1 MYNSTVAWI
10 TFRALFGRRRALLFV
25 LPALVLIVITL
36 VLKGAHNTLSDWP
49 ALVLGRVGVG
59 AVVPLTAL
67 LVGTSVLG
75 SEIDDNSVLHLL
87 ATPVRRRDVIVSK
100 IVVSALTTML
110 FAAVPVLVAGLIA
123 QGSGANSSKL
133 AVGCFLGAVLGSIV
147 YSCLF
152 VLVSAALR
160 HPVIYSLAY
169 VAIWEQLIATLVG
182 GAKYLSIEQWS
193 LGLAHS
199 VSNNA
204 NLDSHLTLTPS
215 IVMSVIAV
223 VLTTWYASVR
233 LSAFT
238 VRAD

>member
-1 MYNSTVAWI
+1 MYNPTVAWI
-10 TFRALFGRRRALLFV
+10 SFRALFGRRRALLFV
-25 LPALVLIVITL
+25 LPAIVLVVITL
-36 VLKGAHNTLSDWP
+36 SLKGAHGTLSDWP

-87 ATPVRRRDVIVSK
+87 ATPVPRRDVIVSK
-100 IVVSALTTML
+100 ITVSALTTML
-110 FAAVPVLVAGLIA
+110 FAAVPVLIAGIIA
-123 QGSGANSSKL
+123 QGPHKL
-133 AVGCFLGAVLGSIV
+133 AFGCFLGAIVGSIV

-152 VLVSAALR
+152 VLISAALR
-160 HPVIYSLAY
+160 HPVIYALAY
-169 VAIWEQLIATLVG
+169 VALWEQLIATLVG

-193 LGLAHS
+193 LGIAHS

-215 IVMSVIAV
+215 LILAVIAV
-223 VLTTWYASVR
+223 LGTTWYASER
-233 LSAFT
+233 LSAFI

>member
-10 TFRALFGRRRALLFV
+10 SFRALFGRKRALLFV
-25 LPALVLIVITL
+25 LPAIVLVVITL
-36 VLKGAHNTLSDWP
+36 TLKGSHGTVSDWP

-87 ATPVRRRDVIVSK
+87 ATPVPRRDVIVSK
-100 IVVSALTTML
+100 IAVSSLTTML
-110 FAAVPVLVAGLIA
+110 FAAGPVLIAGIIA
-123 QGSGANSSKL
+123 QGAHKL
-133 AVGCFLGAVLGSIV
+133 AIGCFLGAIVGSIV

-152 VLVSAALR
+152 VLISAALR
-160 HPVIYSLAY
+160 HPVIYALAY

-193 LGLAHS
+193 LGIAHS
-199 VSNNA
+199 VSNNS
-204 NLDSHLTLTPS
+204 NLDSHLTFTPS
-215 IVMSVIAV
+215 IVLSVIAV
-223 VLTTWYASVR
+223 ALTTWYASER

>member
-1 MYNSTVAWI
+1 MFNSTVAWI
-10 TFRALFGRRRALLFV
+10 SFRALFGRRRALLFA
-25 LPALVLIVITL
+25 LPAAILVLITL
-36 VLKGAHNTLSDWP
+36 ALKGANGTVQDWP
-49 ALVLGRVGVG
+49 AIVLGRVGAG

-87 ATPVRRRDVIVSK
+87 ATPVPRRAVILSK
-100 IVVSALTTML
+100 TAVSAAVTFL
-110 FAAVPVLVAGLIA
+110 FAALPVLIAGVIA
-123 QGSGANSSKL
+123 QSGVHALS
-133 AVGCFLGAVLGSIV
+133 VGCFLGATLGSVV

-152 VLVSAALR
+152 VMISAALR
-160 HPVIYSLAY
+160 HPVIYALAY
-169 VAIWEQLIATLVG
+169 VALWEELISNLVS

-199 VSNNA
+199 VSKSGDLNA
-204 NLDSHLTLTPS
+204 HLTITPS
-215 IVMSVIAV
+215 LVLAAIAV
-223 VLTTWYASVR
+223 VVLLGYGTRR

>member
-10 TFRALFGRRRALLFV
+10 SFRALFGRRRALLFV
-25 LPALVLIVITL
+25 LPAVVLIVITFA
-36 VLKGAHNTLSDWP
+36 LKGTHNTVSDWP
-49 ALVLGRVGVG
+49 AQVLGRVGVG

-87 ATPVRRRDVIVSK
+87 ATPVRRLEVIVSK
-100 IVVSALTTML
+100 IVVSALTTIL
-110 FAAVPVLVAGLIA
+110 FAAVPVLIAGLIA
-123 QGSGANSSKL
+123 SGPHKL
-133 AVGCFLGAVLGSIV
+133 AFGCFLGAILGSIV

-152 VLVSAALR
+152 VLISAALR

-193 LGLAHS
+193 LGIAHS
-199 VSNNA
+199 VSNSGSLN
-204 NLDSHLTLTPS
+204 SHLTFTPS
-215 IVMSVIAV
+215 IVLAAITV
-223 VLTTWYASVR
+223 VVTVWYATER
-233 LSAFT
+233 LSAFI

>member
-10 TFRALFGRRRALLFV
+10 SFRALFGRKRALLFV
-25 LPALVLIVITL
+25 LPAIVLVVITL
-36 VLKGAHNTLSDWP
+36 TLKGSHGTVSDWQ

-87 ATPVRRRDVIVSK
+87 ATPVPRRDVIVSK
-100 IVVSALTTML
+100 IAVSSLTTML
-110 FAAVPVLVAGLIA
+110 FAAVPVLIAGIIA
-123 QGSGANSSKL
+123 QGVHTL
-133 AVGCFLGAVLGSIV
+133 AIGCFLGAIVGSIV

-152 VLVSAALR
+152 VLISAALR
-160 HPVIYSLAY
+160 HPVIYALAY

-193 LGLAHS
+193 LGIAHS
-199 VSNNA
+199 VSNNG
-204 NLDSHLTLTPS
+204 NLDSHLTFTPS
-215 IVMSVIAV
+215 IILSVIAV
-223 VLTTWYASVR
+223 ALTTWYASER

-238 VRAD
+238 LRAD

>member
-10 TFRALFGRRRALLFV
+10 SFRALFGRRRALLFV

-36 VLKGAHNTLSDWP
+36 VLKNAHGTQSDWP

-87 ATPVRRRDVIVSK
+87 ATPVPRRDVVVSK
-100 IVVSALTTML
+100 IAVSAATTTL
-110 FAAVPVLVAGLIA
+110 FAAVPVLIAGIIA
-123 QGSGANSSKL
+123 QGPHKL
-133 AVGCFLGAVLGSIV
+133 AFGCFLGAVLGSIV

-152 VLVSAALR
+152 VLISAALR
-160 HPVIYSLAY
+160 HPVIYALAY

-193 LGLAHS
+193 LGIAHS
-199 VSNNA
+199 VSNSGD
-204 NLDSHLTLTPS
+204 LDSHLTFTPS
-215 IVMSVIAV
+215 IVLSVIAV
-223 VLTTWYASVR
+223 AVTAWYASER

-238 VRAD
+238 VRAN

>member
-10 TFRALFGRRRALLFV
+10 SFRALFGRKRALLFV
-25 LPALVLIVITL
+25 LPAIVLVVITL
-36 VLKGAHNTLSDWP
+36 TLKGSHGTVADWQ

-100 IVVSALTTML
+100 IAVSSLTTML
-110 FAAVPVLVAGLIA
+110 FAAVPVLIAGIIA
-123 QGSGANSSKL
+123 QGVHTL
-133 AVGCFLGAVLGSIV
+133 AIGCFLGALVGSIV

-152 VLVSAALR
+152 VLISAALR
-160 HPVIYSLAY
+160 HPVIYALAY

-193 LGLAHS
+193 LGIAHS
-199 VSNNA
+199 VSNNS
-204 NLDSHLTLTPS
+204 NLDSHLTATPS
-215 IVMSVIAV
+215 IILSVIAV
-223 VLTTWYASVR
+223 ALTTWYASER

-238 VRAD
+238 LRAD

>member
-10 TFRALFGRRRALLFV
+10 SFRALFGRKRALLFV
-25 LPALVLIVITL
+25 LPAIVLVVITL
-36 VLKGAHNTLSDWP
+36 TLKGSHGTVSDWP

-87 ATPVRRRDVIVSK
+87 ATPVPRRDVIVSK
-100 IVVSALTTML
+100 IAVSSLTTML
-110 FAAVPVLVAGLIA
+110 FAAVPVLIAGIIA
-123 QGSGANSSKL
+123 QGVHKL
-133 AVGCFLGAVLGSIV
+133 AIGCFLGAILGSIV

-152 VLVSAALR
+152 VLISAALR
-160 HPVIYSLAY
+160 HPVIYALAY

-193 LGLAHS
+193 LGIAHS
-199 VSNNA
+199 VSDNS
-204 NLDSHLTLTPS
+204 NLDSHLTFTPS
-215 IVMSVIAV
+215 IVLSVIAV
-223 VLTTWYASVR
+223 VLTTWYASER

>member
-10 TFRALFGRRRALLFV
+10 SFRALFGRKRALLFV
-25 LPALVLIVITL
+25 LPAIVLVVITL
-36 VLKGAHNTLSDWP
+36 TLKGSHGTVSDWP

-87 ATPVRRRDVIVSK
+87 ATPVPRRDVIVSK
-100 IVVSALTTML
+100 IAVSSLTTML
-110 FAAVPVLVAGLIA
+110 FAAVPVLIAGIIA
-123 QGSGANSSKL
+123 QGAHKL
-133 AVGCFLGAVLGSIV
+133 AIGCFLGAIVGSIV

-152 VLVSAALR
+152 VLISAALR
-160 HPVIYSLAY
+160 HPVIYALAY

-193 LGLAHS
+193 LGIAHS
-199 VSNNA
+199 VSNNS
-204 NLDSHLTLTPS
+204 NLDSHLTFTPS
-215 IVMSVIAV
+215 IVLSVIAV
-223 VLTTWYASVR
+223 ALTTWYASER

>member
-1 MYNSTVAWI
+1 MLNTTVAWI
-10 TFRALFGRRRALLFV
+10 SFRALFGRRRALLFV
-25 LPALVLIVITL
+25 LPAIVLIVLTL
-36 VLKGAHNTLSDWP
+36 ALKNAQNTQSDWA

-87 ATPVRRRDVIVSK
+87 ATPVPRRDVIVSK
-100 IVVSALTTML
+100 VLVSALVTTL
-110 FAAVPVLVAGLIA
+110 FAAVPVLIAGIIA
-123 QGSGANSSKL
+123 QGPHSL
-133 AVGCFLGAVLGSIV
+133 AIGCFLGGVLGSIV
-147 YSCLF
+147 YSCVF
-152 VLVSAALR
+152 VLISAALR

-169 VAIWEQLIATLVG
+169 VALWEELISTLVS
-182 GAKYLSIEQWS
+182 GAKYLSVEQWS

-199 VSNNA
+199 ISGNT
-204 NLDSHLTLTPS
+204 NLGSHLTMTPS
-215 IVMSVIAV
+215 LVLAVVAV
-223 VLTTWYASVR
+223 VLTVFYASER